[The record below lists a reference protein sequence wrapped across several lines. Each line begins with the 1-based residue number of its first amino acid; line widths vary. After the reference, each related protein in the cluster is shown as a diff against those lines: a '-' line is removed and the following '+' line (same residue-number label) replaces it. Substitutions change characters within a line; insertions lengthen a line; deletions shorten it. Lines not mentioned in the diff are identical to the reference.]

1 MKPLLSDELIN
12 NYIEMD
18 SNLTSDSKKPQFA
31 INIMDK
37 VNELII
43 EEEKMIEE
51 KPDEAYTNLLMIVNY
66 VNATSVKNPHILG
79 HLEKLINE
87 LKRLLEKIAD
97 KVNAES
103 YSIGVSAPFGIAVNI
118 TFKIKE

>member
-1 MKPLLSDELIN
+1 MEPLLSDELIRK
-12 NYIEMD
+12 YTEMD
-18 SNLTSDSKKPQFA
+18 SILTSDSQKPQFA
-31 INIMDK
+31 IQIMGK
-37 VNELII
+37 VKELIL
-43 EEEKMIEE
+43 EEENMIEE

-79 HLEKLINE
+79 HLEKLIND

-97 KVNAES
+97 KLNAES
-103 YSIGVSAPFGIAVNI
+103 YSIGVGAPFGIAVNI